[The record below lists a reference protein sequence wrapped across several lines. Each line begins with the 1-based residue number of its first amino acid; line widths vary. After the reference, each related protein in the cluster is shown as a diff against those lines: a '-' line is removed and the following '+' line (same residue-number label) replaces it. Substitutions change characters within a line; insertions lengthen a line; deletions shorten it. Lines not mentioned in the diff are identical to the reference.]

1 MDKDEGKFDLKII
14 SQRWWKKYHIP
25 VVPKNVSVRL
35 RTATT
40 IAERT
45 TAKMIQCKM
54 YYRKQQMT
62 HYLDRLRPEKD
73 PIKRRRSPARTSPI
87 GPPTRVQR
95 EGWRPFGKSELKR
108 NQEEIKFLLL
118 LMRSGSYKRRERII
132 MLLRMKQTRRRY
144 LHGVFF
150 IIALRYRLVGLFF
163 PLR

>member
-1 MDKDEGKFDLKII
+1 
-14 SQRWWKKYHIP
+14 
-25 VVPKNVSVRL
+25 
-35 RTATT
+35 
-40 IAERT
+40 
-45 TAKMIQCKM
+45 
-54 YYRKQQMT
+54 MT

-132 MLLRMKQTRRRY
+132 MLLQLEKTRRRY
-144 LHGVFF
+144 LHSVFF

>member
-1 MDKDEGKFDLKII
+1 
-14 SQRWWKKYHIP
+14 
-25 VVPKNVSVRL
+25 
-35 RTATT
+35 
-40 IAERT
+40 
-45 TAKMIQCKM
+45 MIQYKM
-54 YYRKQQMT
+54 NYRKQVVT
-62 HYLDRLRPEKD
+62 NYLEKLQPQND
-73 PIKRRRSPARTSPI
+73 PIKRRRSRTARTSLI

-132 MLLRMKQTRRRY
+132 MLLRLEKTRRRY
-144 LHGVFF
+144 LHSVFF

>member
-1 MDKDEGKFDLKII
+1 
-14 SQRWWKKYHIP
+14 
-25 VVPKNVSVRL
+25 
-35 RTATT
+35 
-40 IAERT
+40 
-45 TAKMIQCKM
+45 M
-54 YYRKQQMT
+54 YYRKQVVT

-73 PIKRRRSPARTSPI
+73 PIKRPCSRTAGTSPI

-108 NQEEIKFLLL
+108 NQEEKNYLLL

-132 MLLRMKQTRRRY
+132 MLLRLKRLKNTRTRY
-144 LHGVFF
+144 LHSVFF

>member
-1 MDKDEGKFDLKII
+1 
-14 SQRWWKKYHIP
+14 
-25 VVPKNVSVRL
+25 
-35 RTATT
+35 
-40 IAERT
+40 
-45 TAKMIQCKM
+45 
-54 YYRKQQMT
+54 MT

-73 PIKRRRSPARTSPI
+73 PIKRSRSPARTSPV
-87 GPPTRVQR
+87 GPLTRLQR
-95 EGWRPFGKSELKR
+95 EGWRPFGQSELMR

>member
-1 MDKDEGKFDLKII
+1 
-14 SQRWWKKYHIP
+14 
-25 VVPKNVSVRL
+25 
-35 RTATT
+35 
-40 IAERT
+40 
-45 TAKMIQCKM
+45 M
-54 YYRKQQMT
+54 YYRKQVVT

-73 PIKRRRSPARTSPI
+73 PIKRPRSRTAGTSPI

-132 MLLRMKQTRRRY
+132 MLLRLEKTRRRY
-144 LHGVFF
+144 LHSVFF

-163 PLR
+163 P